1 MKFKDLDR
9 NIKIRLVGEFAVS
22 TSFWMFFPF
31 LTIYFTETLGT
42 AITGILLVLSQV
54 LSALTGLLGG
64 YFADRYGRKYMMVT
78 ALCIQS
84 FFLFLFALSNT
95 EMINMPLLGFVL
107 YSCVGMAW
115 GLFSPA
121 SQAMV
126 TDVVAEEDRTHVFA
140 LIYTITNIS
149 VVIGPLLGGFLFDDY
164 LVQLLLI
171 SSLIMLMIAFVM
183 KVKLAETINTS
194 KEDTVSHVPWF
205 KVIPQQIKSY
215 KIIFSDKI
223 FFLFI
228 LAGILIAQTFMQLD
242 ILIPVFIRGNMTNTM
257 TVTILKEEFV
267 ISSNNVVGLLFAEN
281 GFLVI
286 TLTLIV
292 SSMLKRFTD
301 RNIFFIS
308 SIFYA
313 FSMIYLAYT
322 DQIAQLFFAIFIFT
336 FAELMTAGM
345 QQKFISRI
353 APKDKR
359 GQYFAASSLQYSVG
373 RAIAPLA
380 INLTAII
387 GFMATLYVCA
397 LLALVAGMI
406 YVLVFN
412 MEGKRGKVVAQGEK
426 LTKFKSP
433 YEW

>member
-1 MKFKDLDR
+1 MKFKNLDR
-9 NIKIRLVGEFAVS
+9 NIKLRIVGEFAVS

-31 LTIYFTETLGT
+31 LTMYFAETLGT

-64 YFADRYGRKYMMVT
+64 YFADRYGRKYMMVA

-84 FFLFLFALSNT
+84 FFLFLFALSST
-95 EMINMPLLGFVL
+95 ETINMPSLGFAF

-115 GLFSPA
+115 SLFSPA

-126 TDVVAEEDRTHVFA
+126 TDVVDEEERTYVFA

-149 VVIGPLLGGFLFDDY
+149 VVIGPLLGAFLFEDY

-171 SSLIMLMIAFVM
+171 SSLCMLILALIMR
-183 KVKLAETINTS
+183 VKLVETINKS
-194 KEDTVSHVPWF
+194 KKDTVSHGSWI

-228 LAGILIAQTFMQLD
+228 LAGILLAQTFMQLD
-242 ILIPVFIRGNMTNTM
+242 ILIPVFIEENMTSAM
-257 TVTILKEEFV
+257 TVTILTKEFV
-267 ISSNNVVGLLFAEN
+267 ITSNNVVGLLFAEN

-286 TLTLIV
+286 TLTLVV
-292 SSMLKRFTD
+292 SSLLKRFNE

-353 APKDKR
+353 APEDKR
-359 GQYFAASSLQYSVG
+359 GKYFAASSFQYTFG

-380 INLTAII
+380 IIL
-387 GFMATLYVCA
+387 
-397 LLALVAGMI
+397 
-406 YVLVFN
+406 
-412 MEGKRGKVVAQGEK
+412 QQ
-426 LTKFKSP
+426 
-433 YEW
+433 